1 MGASTQTQNESQ
13 HSTTQPWA
21 PAIPGLQNVIGDA
34 TNLYNSGAGT
44 GIYSGQ
50 RVADLTDDQ
59 SYGIQATRDQAAA
72 DNSGAIG
79 TSWLQGVL
87 GSNGISPTTQT
98 GLGMLSSLTGV
109 TKPGSVLDAAGLDG
123 NGLTQGQVGALGDL
137 KSVQGV
143 DLSRLSGLADRL
155 GDPNSGVNRTAN
167 AFMSGSRDLTT
178 QPLLEGLLAKSQQTS
193 AAETNLS
200 GVARGDY
207 LDPTANPYLQAAVK
221 AANQNADTATR
232 ETFAQSGRYGSGNHA
247 AATTKAINDTDTA
260 LYANQYNQE
269 RANQLSANGQIDAA
283 RQAASSLG
291 TGITNAISGVQS
303 TNNSQRMA
311 GAGLAQSQT
320 AQQAGVLGQLLSGGE
335 FNSSLDMSKAQG
347 ALSTYGQGA
356 SARLSGATTDAANDL
371 NSQEFNS
378 TLGLQKAQGFIGAGQ
393 SGMASALSASGQL
406 PALDALRYAPGQ
418 QMLGVGGLQQNQN
431 QAGIGAGMQMFGEQQ
446 SMPWSSLSRYAG
458 LLGGIGGLG
467 GETNSTGTR
476 TQSSQQS
483 TGQTLLGGA
492 MGLGG
497 MAANLNRS
505 GAFGAGGLSGLF
517 GSGSGAAAGAA
528 EAAGGFSLDAL
539 LPAAFMLSD
548 ERAKENVEEVGALH
562 DGQPIYRYNY
572 KGDAKPQI
580 GLLAQEVAEREP
592 GAVGLMPGMGGLL
605 GVDYGRATER
615 SAHMARGR

>member
-1 MGASTQTQNESQ
+1 MGASTQSTNSQQ

-21 PAIPGLQNVIGDA
+21 PAIPGLQSVIGDA

-44 GIYSGQ
+44 GIYAGQ

-143 DLSRLSGLADRL
+143 DLSRLSTLADSL

-193 AAETNLS
+193 AAEHNLS
-200 GVARGDY
+200 GVARGDF
-207 LDPTANPYLQAAVK
+207 LDPTQNKYVQAAV
-221 AANQNADTATR
+221 AASNQNVANAQK
-232 ETFAQSGRYGSGNHA
+232 EAFAASGRYGSGNFA
-247 AATTKAINDTDTA
+247 AATAKAINDTDTQ
-260 LYANQYNQE
+260 LYANQYNAEAQ
-269 RANQLSANGQIDAA
+269 RQLSANSQIDAA

-356 SARLSGATTDAANDL
+356 SARLSGETTDAANDL

-406 PALDALRYAPGQ
+406 PGMDALRYAPGNA
-418 QMLGVGGLQQNQN
+418 MLGVGSAEQQQN
-431 QAGIGAGMQMFGEQQ
+431 QAGISAGMQMFDEQNQ
-446 SMPWSSLSRYAG
+446 MPWTSLGRYAG
-458 LLGGIGGLG
+458 VLGGIGGMG
-467 GETNSTGTR
+467 GTTDSTGR
-476 TQSSQQS
+476 QTQQTNQS
-483 TGQTLLGGA
+483 MGQSILGGA
-492 MGLGG
+492 LGIGG
-497 MAANLNRS
+497 MASNLGRS
-505 GAFGAGGLSGLF
+505 GLLGQAGTMGADGVLSGATGLL
-517 GSGSGAAAGAA
+517 
-528 EAAGGFSLDAL
+528 GFLGV
-539 LPAAFMLSD
+539 SD
-548 ERAKENVEEVGALH
+548 EQAKEGIEEVGQLH
-562 DGQPIYRYNY
+562 DGQRVYRYRY
-572 KGDAKPQI
+572 RGDPRTHI
-580 GLLAQEVAEREP
+580 GLIAQEVAANDP
-592 GAVGLMPGMGGLL
+592 DAVGLMPGMGGLL
-605 GVDYGRATER
+605 GVDYRRATER
-615 SAHMARGR
+615 SAAMARAA